1 MGKKT
6 FFKTL
11 AAVSFSAALESA
23 LFFSGCGSSL
33 FTTAAYASSVFTSL
47 IQQQGFA
54 DIVSQVKPAVVAVQV
69 KGNKQKEEWSFS
81 NFFSAPGVDQLP
93 DQHPLKRFF
102 KDFYDFDKPKNK
114 FSQRS
119 NRLHRIAFGS
129 GFLISSDGYIVTN
142 DHVISEGTSYSV
154 VLDDGT
160 ELDAK
165 LIGKDPKTDIAVLK
179 VNDKR
184 KFSYVDFGDD
194 SKLRI
199 GDWVVAIGNPFGLGG
214 TVTAGIVSAR
224 GRDIGNGSYD
234 DFIQIDAA
242 VNRGNSGGPT
252 FDLNGKVIGIN
263 TAIFSPSGG
272 NVGIAFAIPAAT
284 AKQVV
289 QQLIEEGSVQ
299 RGWLGVQIQSVTKEI
314 SDSIG
319 LKEAKGALVTDSL
332 KGRAK
337 GPAAK
342 AGIKAGDV
350 IISLNDEKINDS
362 RDLGRRIANIKPGE
376 TIILGIWRA
385 GKEDKIKVTLAS
397 MPEDDGKKEGSKYS
411 NERGDSDETL
421 EDYGLIVAPSDDGV
435 GLVVTDV
442 DSDSDAADKGI
453 RPGDVIVTVNNKPVK
468 KASDITDTIKN
479 AQKLGRKAILLQVR
493 TNEQNRFVALPI
505 FKK

>member
-1 MGKKT
+1 MVKKT

-11 AAVSFSAALESA
+11 VAASFSAVLGSA
-23 LFFSGCGSSL
+23 LFFSEHGSSL
-33 FTTAAYASSVFTSL
+33 WTTAAHANSVFTSL
-47 IQQQGFA
+47 MQQQGFA
-54 DIVSQVKPAVVAVQV
+54 DIVSQVKPAVVSVQV
-69 KGNKQKEEWSFS
+69 KSNKKREERFFR
-81 NFFSAPGVDQLP
+81 NFFSGPGFEQLP

-102 KDFYDFDKPKNK
+102 KEFYDSDKLKHK
-114 FSQRS
+114 FPPRS
-119 NRLHRIAFGS
+119 RGLRPIAFGS
-129 GFLISSDGYIVTN
+129 GFFISSDGYIVTN
-142 DHVISEGTSYSV
+142 NHVISDGTSYSV

-160 ELDAK
+160 ELNAK
-165 LIGKDPKTDIAVLK
+165 LIGTDPRTDLAVLK

-194 SKLRI
+194 LKLRV

-224 GRDIGNGSYD
+224 GRDIGTGVYD

-252 FDLNGKVIGIN
+252 FDLNGKVVGVN

-289 QQLIEEGSVQ
+289 QQLIEKGSVQ
-299 RGWLGVQIQSVTKEI
+299 RGWLGVQIQPVTEEI
-314 SDSIG
+314 SESMG
-319 LKEAKGALVTDSL
+319 LKEAKGALVIDPL
-332 KGRAK
+332 K
-337 GPAAK
+337 GPAEK
-342 AGIKAGDV
+342 AGIKTGDV
-350 IISLNDEKINDS
+350 IISVNSEKIIDA
-362 RDLGRRIANIKPGE
+362 RDLAKRIASIRPGE
-376 TIILGIWRA
+376 TVTLGIWRS
-385 GKEDKIKVTLAS
+385 GKEDHIKIKLSS
-397 MPEDDGKKEGSKYS
+397 MPEDEGMKERSKDS
-411 NERGDSDETL
+411 SGRNNSDETL
-421 EDYGLIVAPSDDGV
+421 EDYGLIVALSDDGV

-453 RPGDVIVTVNNKPVK
+453 RPGDVIVTVNNKSVK
-468 KASDITDTIKN
+468 KISDVTDTIKN

-493 TNEQNRFVALPI
+493 TNGQNRFVALPI

>member
-1 MGKKT
+1 MVKKT
-6 FFKTL
+6 FFKAL
-11 AAVSFSAALESA
+11 VAVSFSAALESA

-33 FTTAAYASSVFTSL
+33 WTTTANANSVFTSL
-47 IQQQGFA
+47 MQQQGFA

-69 KGNKQKEEWSFS
+69 KSDKKEDRFFS
-81 NFFSAPGVDQLP
+81 NFFSGPGIDQLP

-102 KDFYDFDKPKNK
+102 KEFYDFDKPKNK
-114 FSQRS
+114 FPSRS
-119 NRLHRIAFGS
+119 SKLRPIAFGS
-129 GFLISSDGYIVTN
+129 GFFISSDGYIVTN
-142 DHVISEGTSYSV
+142 DHVISDGTSYSV

-160 ELDAK
+160 ELNAK
-165 LIGKDPKTDIAVLK
+165 LIGKDRRTDLAVLK
-179 VNDKR
+179 VDEER

-224 GRDIGNGSYD
+224 GRDIGTGVYD

-252 FDLNGKVIGIN
+252 FDLNGKVVGVN

-289 QQLIEEGSVQ
+289 QQLIEKGSVR
-299 RGWLGVQIQSVTKEI
+299 RGWLGVQIQPVTKEI

-319 LKEAKGALVTDSL
+319 LKEAKGALVTDPL
-332 KGRAK
+332 K

-350 IISLNDEKINDS
+350 IISVNGEKINDV
-362 RDLGRRIANIKPGE
+362 RDLAKRIANIEPGE
-376 TIILGIWRA
+376 IVTLGVWKSGRESNI
-385 GKEDKIKVTLAS
+385 KVKLDSMPKNEDKEK
-397 MPEDDGKKEGSKYS
+397 GSKYS
-411 NERGDSDETL
+411 NERSDSDEIL
-421 EDYGLIVAPSDDGV
+421 EDYGLIVAPSDEGL

-493 TNEQNRFVALPI
+493 TKDENRFVALPI

>member
-1 MGKKT
+1 MVKKT

-11 AAVSFSAALESA
+11 AAVSFSAALESV
-23 LFFSGCGSSL
+23 LFFSGGGSSL
-33 FTTAAYASSVFTSL
+33 FVTTAHANTVLNSL
-47 IQQQGFA
+47 VQQQGFA
-54 DIVSQVKPAVVAVQV
+54 DIVAKVRPAVVAVQV
-69 KGNKQKEEWSFS
+69 KGNKKKKEEWFFS
-81 NFFSAPGVDQLP
+81 NFFSGPGFDQLP

-102 KDFYDFDKPKNK
+102 KEFSDFDKPKNK
-114 FSQRS
+114 FSKNPNKLR
-119 NRLHRIAFGS
+119 RIAFGS
-129 GFLISSDGYIVTN
+129 GFFISSDGYIVTN

-154 VLDDGT
+154 ILDDGT

-165 LIGKDPKTDIAVLK
+165 LVGKDTKTDLAVLK

-194 SKLRI
+194 SKVRA
-199 GDWVVAIGNPFGLGG
+199 GDWVFAIGNPYGFGG

-224 GRDIGNGSYD
+224 GRDIGDSNYD

-242 VNRGNSGGPT
+242 VNRGSSGGPT
-252 FDLNGKVIGIN
+252 FDLNGKVVGVN

-272 NVGIAFAIPAAT
+272 SVGIAFAIPATT

-289 QQLIEEGSVQ
+289 QQLIEKGSVQ
-299 RGWLGVQIQSVTKEI
+299 RGWLGIQIQPVTKEI
-314 SDSIG
+314 ADSIG
-319 LKEAKGALVTDSL
+319 LKEPEGTLVTDPL
-332 KGRAK
+332 K

-350 IISLNDEKINDS
+350 IISVNDDKINDS
-362 RDLGRRIANIKPGE
+362 RDLAKRIANIRPGE
-376 TIILGIWRA
+376 TVTLRIWRS
-385 GKEDKIKVTLAS
+385 GKEDNIKVKLAS
-397 MPEDDGKKEGSKYS
+397 MPEDEDKKESAKYS
-411 NERGDSDETL
+411 NKHSDSDSDEIL
-421 EDYGLIVAPSDDGV
+421 EDYGLIVAPSDDGL
-435 GLVVTDV
+435 GMVVTDV

-468 KASDITDTIKN
+468 KVSDISDTIKN
-479 AQKLGRKAILLQVR
+479 AQKLGRKAVLLQVR

>member
-1 MGKKT
+1 MVKKT

-11 AAVSFSAALESA
+11 AAVSFSVALESA

-33 FTTAAYASSVFTSL
+33 WTTTAHANSVFSSL

-54 DIVSQVKPAVVAVQV
+54 DIVAQVKPAVVAVQV
-69 KGNKQKEEWSFS
+69 KSNKKKEEWFFN
-81 NFFSAPGVDQLP
+81 NFFSGPGFNQLP

-102 KDFYDFDKPKNK
+102 KEFFDNDKPKNK

-119 NRLHRIAFGS
+119 NRLRPIAFGS
-129 GFLISSDGYIVTN
+129 GFFISSDGYIVTN

-154 VLDDGT
+154 ILDDGT
-160 ELDAK
+160 ELTAK
-165 LIGKDPKTDIAVLK
+165 LVGKDPRTDLAVLK
-179 VNDKR
+179 VNDTR
-184 KFSYVDFGDD
+184 KFAYVDFGDD
-194 SKLRI
+194 SKLRV
-199 GDWVVAIGNPFGLGG
+199 GDWVIAIGNPFGLGG
-214 TVTAGIVSAR
+214 TVTAGIVSSR
-224 GRDIGNGSYD
+224 GRDIGTSAYD
-234 DFIQIDAA
+234 DFLQIDAA

-252 FDLNGKVIGIN
+252 FDLNGKVVGVN

-272 NVGIAFAIPAAT
+272 NVGIAFAIPATT

-289 QQLIEEGSVQ
+289 QQLIEKGSVQ
-299 RGWLGVQIQSVTKEI
+299 RGWLGVQIQPVTKEI

-319 LKEAKGALVTDSL
+319 LKEAKGALVTDPL
-332 KGRAK
+332 K

-350 IISLNDEKINDS
+350 ILSVNGEKINDS
-362 RDLGRRIANIKPGE
+362 RDLAKRIANIKPGE
-376 TIILGIWRA
+376 TITLGVWRS
-385 GKEDKIKVTLAS
+385 GKEDNIKVKLAS
-397 MPEDDGKKEGSKYS
+397 MPEDEDKKESAKYS
-411 NERGDSDETL
+411 NERGDSDPDETL
-421 EDYGLIVAPSDDGV
+421 EDYGLIVAPSDDGL

-453 RPGDVIVTVNNKPVK
+453 RPGDVIVTVNNKSIK
-468 KASDITDTIKN
+468 KVSDITDAIKN

>member
-1 MGKKT
+1 MVKKT

-11 AAVSFSAALESA
+11 VAVSFSAALESV

-33 FTTAAYASSVFTSL
+33 FTTSAHASSVLTSL

-69 KGNKQKEEWSFS
+69 KSNKKKEEWFFS
-81 NFFSAPGVDQLP
+81 NFFSAPGMEQLP

-102 KDFYDFDKPKNK
+102 KEFYDLDKPKNK
-114 FSQRS
+114 FSPHS
-119 NRLHRIAFGS
+119 NRLRPIAFGS
-129 GFLISSDGYIVTN
+129 GFFISSDGYIVTN

-160 ELDAK
+160 ELNAK
-165 LIGKDPKTDIAVLK
+165 LIGKDPKTDLAVLK

-194 SKLRI
+194 SKLRV

-224 GRDIGNGSYD
+224 GRDIGTSSYD

-252 FDLNGKVIGIN
+252 FDLNGKVVGVN
-263 TAIFSPSGG
+263 TAIFTPSGG

-289 QQLIEEGSVQ
+289 QQLIEKGSVQ
-299 RGWLGVQIQSVTKEI
+299 RGWLGVQIQPVTKEI

-319 LKEAKGALVTDSL
+319 LKEAKGALITDPL
-332 KGRAK
+332 K
-337 GPAAK
+337 GPASK

-350 IISLNDEKINDS
+350 IITLNDEKINDS
-362 RDLGRRIANIKPGE
+362 RDLAKRIANIRPGE
-376 TIILGIWRA
+376 TVTLGIWRS
-385 GKEDKIKVTLAS
+385 GKEDSIKVKLAS
-397 MPEDDGKKEGSKYS
+397 MPESEGKKEGSKYS
-411 NERGDSDETL
+411 TERGDSDETL
-421 EDYGLIVAPSDDGV
+421 EDYGLIVAPSDDGL